1 VAEAGS
7 RSGRL
12 LPWIAAERTIR
23 GLLLLAAGIYLLG
36 HTGTNL
42 GSLVNRAAQA
52 IELDPHRPFIR
63 HLVDKLGHL
72 GRHTVMVFGIGAIA
86 YGGLE
91 LVEGYGLFRRRRWA
105 EWLTVI
111 ATALLVPL
119 EIYELVHKPSALKAA
134 GLAVN
139 VLIVIYL
146 ARIVR
151 RNAEDH
157 SRTTTVRAR

>member
-1 VAEAGS
+1 MVEAGS
-7 RSGRL
+7 HSGRL

-23 GLLLLAAGIYLLG
+23 GLLLVATGIYLLG
-36 HTGTNL
+36 HTGTDL
-42 GSLVNRAAQA
+42 GSLVNRLAQA

-72 GRHTVMVFGIGAIA
+72 GRHTVTLFGVGAIA
-86 YGGLE
+86 YGCLE

-111 ATALLVPL
+111 ATALLIPL
-119 EIYELVHKPSALKAA
+119 ELYELVHRASVLKAA

-146 ARIVR
+146 VRVVR
-151 RNAEDH
+151 RNAEPH
-157 SRTTTVRAR
+157 SRTTTVPAR